1 MDYKVIHNQSE
12 TFTYMGQFHCYPQS
26 IVKLPAHVADHVVAS
41 YEFFKELPV
50 ENYEHLTPFNSVDF
64 ATYVDVEAPVSVVA
78 QVELEED
85 SQGDVEITD
94 TLESQSEDSQG
105 DVEITDTLESQSED
119 SEGDAEIVEDATEAG
134 TEDSE
139 GDAEITEDSTEDAP
153 AKRAYNKR
161 GK

>member
-1 MDYKVIHNQSE
+1 MDYKIIHNQSE

-26 IVKLPAHVADHVVAS
+26 IVKLPAHIADHVVAS
-41 YEFFKELPV
+41 YEFFKELPI
-50 ENYEHLTPFNSVDF
+50 ENYKHLTPFNSVDF
-64 ATYVDVEAPVSVVA
+64 ATYVDIEAPVSVVA

-85 SQGDVEITD
+85 S
-94 TLESQSEDSQG
+94 
-105 DVEITDTLESQSED
+105 
-119 SEGDAEIVEDATEAG
+119 EGDAEIVQDATEAG

>member
-85 SQGDVEITD
+85 SEGDA
-94 TLESQSEDSQG
+94 
-105 DVEITDTLESQSED
+105 EITDTLESQSED

>member
-64 ATYVDVEAPVSVVA
+64 ATYLDVEAPVSVVA
-78 QVELEED
+78 QVELE
-85 SQGDVEITD
+85 
-94 TLESQSEDSQG
+94 EDSQG

>member
-26 IVKLPAHVADHVVAS
+26 IVKLPAHIADHVVAS

-50 ENYEHLTPFNSVDF
+50 ENYKHLTPFNSVDF

-94 TLESQSEDSQG
+94 TLESQSEDS
-105 DVEITDTLESQSED
+105 
-119 SEGDAEIVEDATEAG
+119 EGDAEIVQDATEAG

>member
-94 TLESQSEDSQG
+94 TLESQSEDS
-105 DVEITDTLESQSED
+105 
-119 SEGDAEIVEDATEAG
+119 EGDAEIVEDATEAG

>member
-1 MDYKVIHNQSE
+1 MDYKIIHNQSE

-26 IVKLPAHVADHVVAS
+26 IVKLPAHIADHVVAS
-41 YEFFKELPV
+41 YEFFKELPI
-50 ENYEHLTPFNSVDF
+50 ENYKHLTPFNSVDF

-85 SQGDVEITD
+85 S
-94 TLESQSEDSQG
+94 
-105 DVEITDTLESQSED
+105 
-119 SEGDAEIVEDATEAG
+119 EGDAEIVQDATEAG